1 MKKEKERKKKI
12 EEKKVKE
19 KVVEDDI
26 IEDEIIEEENNE
38 KKTFKK
44 EKIIILLIVLLTI
57 IILAVVSL
65 VVINKN
71 IKLTIKKTNET
82 IEVFSDFKLEEG
94 SAKIFKHKLKVKK
107 TGTIDNSKVG
117 TYKITYK
124 TKFFIFKKEI
134 IKKVKVV
141 DTTKPEITMRGQQEK
156 IIYIGD
162 TYNDEGATATDKY
175 DGDITDK
182 IEITNNI
189 DSSKAGDYEITYKI
203 KDSSNNEAE
212 VKRTIHVVE
221 KPASGPAYINSNG
234 VIYLTFD
241 DGPGDT
247 TPRLLDI
254 LAKYKAKAT
263 FFVTCKG
270 SDDVIKRAYNEGHT
284 IGLHTCS
291 HDYAIY
297 SSLDT
302 YYNDLNQ
309 VENRVFNITGIH
321 SKLIRFP
328 GGSSNTVSRKYSSGI
343 MSTLVNDVQNKGYQ
357 YYDWNVSSGD
367 AGSTTNPD
375 VIAANVEN
383 GVSPTK
389 TNIVLMHDIHTYSVD
404 AVEPILQWGQA
415 NGYRFEALSINVKPS
430 HHGVNN

>member
-1 MKKEKERKKKI
+1 MKKKKGKKK
-12 EEKKVKE
+12 
-19 KVVEDDI
+19 
-26 IEDEIIEEENNE
+26 
-38 KKTFKK
+38 
-44 EKIIILLIVLLTI
+44 KIIILLIVLLAI
-57 IILAVVSL
+57 IIITIVSL
-65 VVINKN
+65 IVINKN
-71 IKLTIKKTNET
+71 IKVTIKKTDET
-82 IEVFSDFKLEEG
+82 IEVFSDFKAENG
-94 SAKIFKHKLKVKK
+94 SAKVFKHKLKVKK
-107 TGTIDNSKVG
+107 TGTVDNTVVG
-117 TYKITYK
+117 TYKIQYQ
-124 TKFFIFKKEI
+124 TKFLLFKKET
-134 IKKVKVV
+134 IKKVNVV
-141 DTTKPEITMRGQQEK
+141 DTTKPEMMVTGQQEK
-156 IIYIGD
+156 LIYVGD

-182 IEITNNI
+182 IEVSNNV
-189 DSSKAGDYEITYKI
+189 DTSKTGDYEIVYKI
-203 KDSSNNEAE
+203 KDSSNNENE
-212 VKRTIHVVE
+212 VKRIVHVVE

-254 LAKYKAKAT
+254 LAKYNAKAT

-270 SDDVIKRAYNEGHT
+270 SDDVIRRAYSEGHT

-291 HDYAIY
+291 HDYSIY
-297 SSLDT
+297 SSVDT

-321 SKLIRFP
+321 AKLIRFP
-328 GGSSNTVSRKYSSGI
+328 GGSSNTVSRKYASGI

-367 AGSTTNPD
+367 AGSTTNPST
-375 VIAANVEN
+375 IAANVEN

-389 TNIVLMHDIHTYSVD
+389 TNIVLMHDIHSYSVD

-415 NGYRFEALSINVKPS
+415 NGYRFEALNINVKPS